1 MNKLLALTTGLLIS
15 VTALAQAQTATT
27 DGEVTKVDKAA
38 ARVTLKHN
46 GIKNLDMPPM
56 TMAFRVNDAKLLDS
70 LNVGDKV
77 RFAADKV
84 SGSYTVT
91 TLVKAP

>member
-1 MNKLLALTTGLLIS
+1 MNKLLALTAGSLIS
-15 VTALAQAQTATT
+15 FAALAQAVNA
-27 DGEVTKVDKAA
+27 DGEVTKVDKGA

-46 GIKNLDMPPM
+46 GVRNLDMPPM

-77 RFAADKV
+77 RFAAEKV
-84 SGSYTVT
+84 GGSYTVT

>member
-1 MNKLLALTTGLLIS
+1 MNKLLALSTGLLIS
-15 VTALAQAQTATT
+15 MAALAQAVTT

-56 TMAFRVNDAKLLDS
+56 TMAFRADPMLLRG
-70 LNVGDKV
+70 LKVGDQVSFAFDQPPAGPTV
-77 RFAADKV
+77 RRIAKIGGGA
-84 SGSYTVT
+84 
-91 TLVKAP
+91 